1 MKLKLLSVDILSIEP
16 LIQDT
21 EIFPNSSEIVNEW
34 VQLIEPTKD
43 SSPLKVCFD
52 GEKYWLFDGYHR
64 LEAMKSLGFNRC
76 DVIIN
81 RVDRRDA
88 LRRYINDK
96 LKGKNTFAQSKV
108 FKHCMKLMIEDPVW
122 SALEDDELSRLF
134 DRSQCF
140 LKISKSLLQL
150 KTGHGTTSASKVI
163 NMELLILGNV
173 TQNLGC
179 RATF

>member
-34 VQLIEPTKD
+34 VQLIEPTKE

-134 DRSQCF
+134 DRKPVF
-140 LKISKSLLQL
+140 FENLKIFASIENRPWDYFCFKSN
-150 KTGHGTTSASKVI
+150 KHGTIDFGKRYPKSW
-163 NMELLILGNV
+163 L
-173 TQNLGC
+173 
-179 RATF
+179 